1 MFYRKDGN
9 VITVRP
15 EVGEDIVTVLKDLCK
30 KENIHYAHINGIGG
44 VKHVV
49 VGCYSHAE
57 GQYIKKT
64 FDEDM
69 EMLSLSGNVSFKDG
83 EPYLHMHAVFSGTD
97 CVAVGGHLFE
107 AVIGITGEIFVTANE
122 GDLDRII
129 NPSNTNLTI
138 LDI

>member
-1 MFYRKDGN
+1 M
-9 VITVRP
+9 
-15 EVGEDIVTVLKDLCK
+15 LKDLCV
-30 KENIHYAHINGIGG
+30 KENIRYAHINGIGG
-44 VKHVV
+44 VKHAV

-57 GQYIKKT
+57 GQYMKKT
-64 FDEDM
+64 LDGDM

-83 EPYLHMHAVFSGTD
+83 EPYLHLHAVFSGTD

-107 AVIGITGEIFVTANE
+107 AVIGITGEIFITAVD
-122 GDLDRII
+122 GILDRII